1 MLNYF
6 TYNLNSDEFLQHT
19 FNIEEF
25 FDSSTLIEL
34 QNKSLFSLTE
44 NLSIFY
50 GRGYTV
56 CYLKKVAAKNI
67 KFIRLKIFFD
77 TQLFIHAKGDEFL
90 IELSVYPTEV
100 NDVNLFDLNAIAD
113 LKKNAVFF
121 QITLI
126 TLNTQNENEIVG
138 VDLAI
143 SEIQTTLL
151 YKDDIP
157 CIDYEGKSSVFS
169 RVSFFQKLK
178 VVYILK
184 QFSHFFKS
192 YCSVF
197 FFLPTNG

>member
-1 MLNYF
+1 VIPSELPMLNYF

-34 QNKSLFSLTE
+34 RNKSLFSLKE

-67 KFIRLKIFFD
+67 RFIRLKILFD

-157 CIDYEGKSSVFS
+157 CLNYEGLTPFFS
-169 RVSFFQKLK
+169 RV
-178 VVYILK
+178 YIYHTSSL
-184 QFSHFFKS
+184 
-192 YCSVF
+192 
-197 FFLPTNG
+197 

>member
-1 MLNYF
+1 VIPSELPMLNYF

-34 QNKSLFSLTE
+34 RNKSLFSLKE

-67 KFIRLKIFFD
+67 RFIRLKILFD

-100 NDVNLFDLNAIAD
+100 NDVNLFDHTAN
-113 LKKNAVFF
+113 F
-121 QITLI
+121 
-126 TLNTQNENEIVG
+126 ENE
-138 VDLAI
+138 L
-143 SEIQTTLL
+143 
-151 YKDDIP
+151 
-157 CIDYEGKSSVFS
+157 
-169 RVSFFQKLK
+169 
-178 VVYILK
+178 
-184 QFSHFFKS
+184 
-192 YCSVF
+192 
-197 FFLPTNG
+197 

>member
-1 MLNYF
+1 MFNYF

-34 QNKSLFSLTE
+34 RNKSLFSLTE

-67 KFIRLKIFFD
+67 KFIRLKILFD

-100 NDVNLFDLNAIAD
+100 NDVNLFDLKAIRYLNKVAD
-113 LKKNAVFF
+113 LKKNAVYF

-157 CIDYEGKSSVFS
+157 CLNYEGF
-169 RVSFFQKLK
+169 LK
-178 VVYILK
+178 ILYLSKK
-184 QFSHFFKS
+184 QFII
-192 YCSVF
+192 
-197 FFLPTNG
+197 